1 MVRERAIR
9 YLLLL
14 VALSALGSLALITIF
29 IFKEGLPLIVKV
41 GLGRFI
47 LGGDWSP
54 SRGSFGILSMIIG
67 SLWVT
72 AGALIFGVPLGVMV
86 AIFTAEF
93 APPALAQAVRPLI
106 QLLAGIPSV
115 IYGFVGLTVLIPL
128 IQRYLGG
135 AGPSALAGAVVL
147 AIMILPTIVSIS
159 EDSIRAVPRGYR
171 DGALALGATQWQTIW
186 RVVLPAARS
195 GIVSSII
202 LGMGRAIGETMAVIM
217 VVGNALALPLSPL
230 QSVTTLTSNIGL
242 EMAYATG
249 DHRRA
254 LFAIGAVLFVIIM
267 TLSMSASVMSRRS
280 ARRR

>member
-1 MVRERAIR
+1 MLRERIIR
-9 YLLLL
+9 HLLLL
-14 VALSALGSLALITIF
+14 VAFSALGSLALITIF

-47 LGGDWSP
+47 FGSDWSP

-72 AGALIFGVPLGVMV
+72 AGALIFGVPLGVAV

-93 APPALAQAVRPLI
+93 APPALAAAVRPLI

-115 IYGFVGLTVLIPL
+115 IYGFVGLTLLIPR

-135 AGPSALAGAVVL
+135 PGPSALAGAMVL

-159 EDSIRAVPRGYR
+159 EDSIRAVPREYR

-195 GIVSSII
+195 GILTSVI

-254 LFAIGAVLFVIIM
+254 LFAIGVVLFVIIM
-267 TLSMSASVMSRRS
+267 ALSISANLVGRRP
-280 ARRR
+280 ARR

>member
-1 MVRERAIR
+1 MVREKIIR

-14 VALSALGSLALITIF
+14 VAFSALGSLALITLF

-41 GLGRFI
+41 GLWRFI
-47 LGGDWSP
+47 FSSDWSP

-72 AGALIFGVPLGVMV
+72 VGALIFGVPLGVAV

-93 APPALAQAVRPLI
+93 SPRALAQAVRPLI

-115 IYGFVGLTVLIPL
+115 IYGFVGLTLLVPM
-128 IQRYLGG
+128 IQHYLGG
-135 AGPSALAGAVVL
+135 PGPSALAGAMVL

-159 EDSIRAVPRGYR
+159 EDSIRAVPREYR
-171 DGALALGATQWQTIW
+171 DGALALGATQWQTVW

-195 GIVSSII
+195 GILSSII

-217 VVGNALALPLSPL
+217 VVGNALALPFSPL

-254 LFAIGAVLFVIIM
+254 LFATGVVLFVIIM
-267 TLSMSASVMSRRS
+267 VLSVSASVISRRPV
-280 ARRR
+280 RR

>member
-1 MVRERAIR
+1 MLRERIIR

-14 VALSALGSLALITIF
+14 VAFSALGSLALITIF

-47 LGGDWSP
+47 FGSDWSP

-72 AGALIFGVPLGVMV
+72 AGALVFGVPLGVAV

-93 APPALAQAVRPLI
+93 APPALAATVRPLI

-115 IYGFVGLTVLIPL
+115 IYGFVGLTLLIPR

-135 AGPSALAGAVVL
+135 PGPSALAGAMVL

-159 EDSIRAVPRGYR
+159 EDSIRAVPREYR

-195 GIVSSII
+195 GILTSVI

-217 VVGNALALPLSPL
+217 VVGNALALPFSPL

-242 EMAYATG
+242 EMAYASG

-254 LFAIGAVLFVIIM
+254 LFATGVVLFAIIM
-267 TLSMSASVMSRRS
+267 ALSMSASVMSRRA
-280 ARRR
+280 ARR

>member
-1 MVRERAIR
+1 MFRERLIR
-9 YLLLL
+9 YLLLSI
-14 VALSALGSLALITIF
+14 AFSALGSLALITIF
-29 IFKEGLPLIVKV
+29 IFKEGLPLIFKV
-41 GLGRFI
+41 GLGQFI
-47 LGGDWSP
+47 LGRQWSP
-54 SRGSFGILSMIIG
+54 SHGSFGILSMILG
-67 SLWVT
+67 SFWVT
-72 AGALIFGVPLGVMV
+72 GGALTLGVPLGVAV

-93 APPALAQAVRPLI
+93 APASLASAVRPLV

-135 AGPSALAGAVVL
+135 PGPSALAGAIVL
-147 AIMILPTIVSIS
+147 TIMILPTIVSIS
-159 EDSIRAVPRGYR
+159 EDSIRAVPREYR

-195 GIVSSII
+195 GILSSII

-217 VVGNALALPLSPL
+217 VVGNALALPFSPL

-249 DHRRA
+249 DHRQA
-254 LFAIGAVLFVIIM
+254 LFATGAVLFVIIM
-267 TLSMSASVMSRRS
+267 ALSISASMVSRRPT
-280 ARRR
+280 RR

>member
-1 MVRERAIR
+1 MFRERIIR

-14 VALSALGSLALITIF
+14 VAFSALGSLALITIF
-29 IFKEGLPLIVKV
+29 IFKEGLPLIVRV
-41 GLGRFI
+41 GLWRFI
-47 LGGDWSP
+47 FGSDWSP

-72 AGALIFGVPLGVMV
+72 AGALIFGVPLGVAV

-93 APPALAQAVRPLI
+93 APPALTAAVRPLV

-115 IYGFVGLTVLIPL
+115 IYGFVGLTVLIPR

-135 AGPSALAGAVVL
+135 PGPSALAGAMVL

-159 EDSIRAVPRGYR
+159 EDSIRAVPRAYR
-171 DGALALGATQWQTIW
+171 DGALALGATQWQTVW
-186 RVVLPAARS
+186 RVVIPAARS
-195 GIVSSII
+195 GIITSVI

-217 VVGNALALPLSPL
+217 VVGNALALPFSPL

-254 LFAIGAVLFVIIM
+254 LFATGVVLFVIIM
-267 TLSMSASVMSRRS
+267 ALSMSASVMSRRS
-280 ARRR
+280 ARR

>member
-1 MVRERAIR
+1 MVRERIIR

-14 VALSALGSLALITIF
+14 VAFSALGSLALITLF

-41 GLGRFI
+41 GLWRFI
-47 LGGDWSP
+47 FGSDWSP

-72 AGALIFGVPLGVMV
+72 AGALIFGVPLGVTV
-86 AIFTAEF
+86 AIFTTEF
-93 APPALAQAVRPLI
+93 APPALTAAVRPLV

-115 IYGFVGLTVLIPL
+115 IYGFVGLTVLVPG

-135 AGPSALAGAVVL
+135 PGPSALAGAMVL

-159 EDSIRAVPRGYR
+159 EDSIRAVPREYR

-186 RVVLPAARS
+186 RVVVPAARS
-195 GIVSSII
+195 GIMTSVI

-217 VVGNALALPLSPL
+217 VVGNALAIPFSPL

-254 LFAIGAVLFVIIM
+254 LFATGVVLFVIIM
-267 TLSMSASVMSRRS
+267 ALSMSASAMSRRS
-280 ARRR
+280 TRR

>member
-1 MVRERAIR
+1 MVRERIIR

-14 VALSALGSLALITIF
+14 VAFSALGSLALITLF
-29 IFKEGLPLIVKV
+29 IFKEGLPLIIKV
-41 GLGRFI
+41 GLWRFI
-47 LGGDWSP
+47 LGSDWSP

-72 AGALIFGVPLGVMV
+72 AGALIFGVPLGVAV

-93 APPALAQAVRPLI
+93 APPALTRAARPLI

-115 IYGFVGLTVLIPL
+115 IYGFVGLTVLIPR

-135 AGPSALAGAVVL
+135 PGPSALAGAMVL

-195 GIVSSII
+195 GILSSII

-217 VVGNALALPLSPL
+217 VVGNALALPFSPL

-254 LFAIGAVLFVIIM
+254 LFATGVVLFVIIM
-267 TLSMSASVMSRRS
+267 ALSMSATMIGRRP
-280 ARRR
+280 ARR

>member
-1 MVRERAIR
+1 MVREKIIR

-14 VALSALGSLALITIF
+14 VACSALASLALITLF

-41 GLGRFI
+41 GLWRFI
-47 LGGDWSP
+47 FGSDWSP

-72 AGALIFGVPLGVMV
+72 AGALIFGVPLGVAV

-93 APPALAQAVRPLI
+93 APPALASAVRPLV

-115 IYGFVGLTVLIPL
+115 IYGFVGLTVLIPQ
-128 IQRYLGG
+128 IQCYLGG
-135 AGPSALAGAVVL
+135 PGPSALAGAMVL

-159 EDSIRAVPRGYR
+159 EDSIRAVPREYR

-195 GIVSSII
+195 GILSSII

-217 VVGNALALPLSPL
+217 VVGNALALPFSPL

-254 LFAIGAVLFVIIM
+254 LFATGVVLFVIIM
-267 TLSMSASVMSRRS
+267 TLSMSASMMSRRS
-280 ARRR
+280 VRR

>member
-1 MVRERAIR
+1 MVRERIIR
-9 YLLLL
+9 YL
-14 VALSALGSLALITIF
+14 
-29 IFKEGLPLIVKV
+29 
-41 GLGRFI
+41 
-47 LGGDWSP
+47 
-54 SRGSFGILSMIIG
+54 IG

-72 AGALIFGVPLGVMV
+72 AGALIFGVPLGVAV

-93 APPALAQAVRPLI
+93 APPTLRAAVRPLI

-115 IYGFVGLTVLIPL
+115 IYGFVGLTVLIPR

-135 AGPSALAGAVVL
+135 PGPSALAGAMVL

-159 EDSIRAVPRGYR
+159 ENSIRAVPREYR

-195 GIVSSII
+195 GILSSII

-217 VVGNALALPLSPL
+217 VVGNALALPFSPL

-254 LFAIGAVLFVIIM
+254 LFATGVVLFVIIM
-267 TLSMSASVMSRRS
+267 ALGISANLVGRRA
-280 ARRR
+280 ARR

>member
-1 MVRERAIR
+1 MVRERIIR

-14 VALSALGSLALITIF
+14 VAFSALGSLALITLF

-41 GLGRFI
+41 GLWRFI
-47 LGGDWSP
+47 FGSDWSP
-54 SRGSFGILSMIIG
+54 SHGSFGILSLIIG

-72 AGALIFGVPLGVMV
+72 AGALIFGVPLGVAV
-86 AIFTAEF
+86 AIFTVEF
-93 APPALAQAVRPLI
+93 APPALASAVRPLV

-115 IYGFVGLTVLIPL
+115 IYGFVGLTVLIPQ

-135 AGPSALAGAVVL
+135 PGPSALAGAMVL

-159 EDSIRAVPRGYR
+159 EDSIRAVPRAYR
-171 DGALALGATQWQTIW
+171 DGALALGATHWQTVW
-186 RVVLPAARS
+186 RMVLPAARS
-195 GIVSSII
+195 GILSSII

-217 VVGNALALPLSPL
+217 VVGNALTIPFSPL

-254 LFAIGAVLFVIIM
+254 LFATGVVLFVIIM
-267 TLSMSASVMSRRS
+267 ALSMSASVMSRRS
-280 ARRR
+280 VRR

>member
-1 MVRERAIR
+1 MFRERLIR

-14 VALSALGSLALITIF
+14 IAFSALGSLALITIF

-41 GLGRFI
+41 GLWRFI
-47 LGGDWSP
+47 LGSDWSP
-54 SRGSFGILSMIIG
+54 SRGSFGILSMVLG

-72 AGALIFGVPLGVMV
+72 GGALTLGVPLGVAV

-93 APPALAQAVRPLI
+93 APPALASAVRPLV

-115 IYGFVGLTVLIPL
+115 IYGFVGLTVLIPQ

-135 AGPSALAGAVVL
+135 PGPSALAGAVVL
-147 AIMILPTIVSIS
+147 AIMILPTVVSIS
-159 EDSIRAVPRGYR
+159 EDSIRAVPREYR
-171 DGALALGATQWQTIW
+171 DGALALGATHWQTIW

-195 GIVSSII
+195 GILSSII

-217 VVGNALALPLSPL
+217 VVGNALALPFSPL
-230 QSVTTLTSNIGL
+230 HSVTTLTSNIGL
-242 EMAYATG
+242 EMAYASG

-254 LFAIGAVLFVIIM
+254 LFATGVVLFVIIM
-267 TLSMSASVMSRRS
+267 ALSMSASVMSRRA
-280 ARRR
+280 ARR

>member
-1 MVRERAIR
+1 MIRERIIR

-14 VALSALGSLALITIF
+14 VAFSALASLALITIF

-41 GLGRFI
+41 GLWRFI
-47 LGGDWSP
+47 FGSDWSP

-72 AGALIFGVPLGVMV
+72 AGALIFGVPLGVAV

-93 APPALAQAVRPLI
+93 APPALTAAVRPLI

-115 IYGFVGLTVLIPL
+115 IYGFVGLTILIPR

-135 AGPSALAGAVVL
+135 PGPSALAGAMVL

-159 EDSIRAVPRGYR
+159 EDSIRAVPREYR

-186 RVVLPAARS
+186 RVE
-195 GIVSSII
+195 I
-202 LGMGRAIGETMAVIM
+202 GRAHV
-217 VVGNALALPLSPL
+217 
-230 QSVTTLTSNIGL
+230 
-242 EMAYATG
+242 
-249 DHRRA
+249 
-254 LFAIGAVLFVIIM
+254 
-267 TLSMSASVMSRRS
+267 
-280 ARRR
+280 